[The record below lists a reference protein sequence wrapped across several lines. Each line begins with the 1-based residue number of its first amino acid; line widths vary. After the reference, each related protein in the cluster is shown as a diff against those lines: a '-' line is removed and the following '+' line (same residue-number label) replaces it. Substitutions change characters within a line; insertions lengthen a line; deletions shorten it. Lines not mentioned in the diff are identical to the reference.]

1 MLRLTKLASVILK
14 KKFHDKADGDLVLT
28 GQLKPFNSVD
38 TLDVESPELL
48 FCSVKAC
55 LGVAS
60 HTCDQLNKSGNLCS
74 SMNFC
79 DGHGPDHQLHNSK
92 SAKTI
97 LDYEEL
103 RHRYNEELFKTAIK
117 RVQDKLETCKVTE
130 MKSKTIRNKAITQIS
145 SLIMV
150 KDEVTTQFTS
160 TKVKNKDA
168 IKAKNQ
174 AFLKKVEASARL
186 TKNSPS
192 KANDRDIMNS
202 TAHPP
207 FVTLIDYSSD
217 AEIQRNKKAK
227 QDYEASNP
235 DKSLMNIVNNLIEQA
250 NHGGRSSKHINFEV
264 YMEEQLNISYYWPT
278 LHRLINLYNLP
289 TDTETR
295 SLLDLGLAGNSNDS
309 NNRRSK
315 FIGKICQLLRKEETV
330 VGEIVTST
338 RNRKSCY

>member
-1 MLRLTKLASVILK
+1 MLRLTKLATIILT

-79 DGHGPDHQLHNSK
+79 DDHGPDHQLHNSK
-92 SAKTI
+92 SAKT
-97 LDYEEL
+97 LPDYEEL

-130 MKSKTIRNKAITQIS
+130 MKSKIIRNKAITQIS
-145 SLIMV
+145 SLIMI
-150 KDEVTTQFTS
+150 KDEVTTQNNS
-160 TKVKNKDA
+160 KKVKNKDA

-174 AFLKKVEASARL
+174 AFLKKVNARL

-192 KANDRDIMNS
+192 KADDRDIMNS
-202 TAHPP
+202 TACPP

-217 AEIQRNKKAK
+217 AEIQRNKKTK
-227 QDYEASNP
+227 QDNEGSNP

-250 NHGGRSSKHINFEV
+250 NDGGRRSKHINFEV
-264 YMEEQLNISYYWPT
+264 YMEEQLNIGYYWPN
-278 LHRLINLYNLP
+278 LHKLINLYNLP
-289 TDTETR
+289 TDVETR
-295 SLLDLGLAGNSNDS
+295 SLLDQGFIGTSNGT
-309 NNRRSK
+309 NNRRSR
-315 FIGKICQLLRKEETV
+315 FIGKICQLLRNEGTV